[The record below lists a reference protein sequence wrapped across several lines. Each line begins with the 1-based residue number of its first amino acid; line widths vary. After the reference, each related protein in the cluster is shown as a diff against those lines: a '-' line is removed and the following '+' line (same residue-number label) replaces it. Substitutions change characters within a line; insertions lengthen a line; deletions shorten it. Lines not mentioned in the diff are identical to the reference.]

1 MDVLLHRQQGE
12 DTPEDARRETSSPDS
27 LSLPVQVEQ
36 LSGSQVLLLTEDN
49 IQDLEIEAEEDLQ
62 ESEKETVDIENITF
76 EEDSDELFIELE

>member
-12 DTPEDARRETSSPDS
+12 DTPEDARRETSPPDS
-27 LSLPVQVEQ
+27 ISLPLQVEQ

-62 ESEKETVDIENITF
+62 ESEKETVDI
-76 EEDSDELFIELE
+76 